1 MQSEVSEMAGSIR
14 TTARGGIG
22 ASAGMDV
29 SMAGSA
35 MQWAV
40 AAPWF
45 LTSSE
50 QWVSDFVPG
59 TRHTFVT
66 VPRIGEHQN
75 WHNRKRR
82 ATAAD
87 EWVRLLRM
95 GRRALRM
102 AGDEGG
108 VITVLPQLAATVAV
122 NKRLARRDNPLLS
135 WFFNTELE
143 REHRVL
149 EARLTLAPVDRFI
162 VHSAREIELYAKL
175 LSLPA
180 EKFAFVH
187 LQYGGELATDEVE
200 EDDPF
205 VFTTGSG
212 YRDYQTFFAAIA
224 KLGYKTLVLAGER
237 ALAGLTP
244 PPSVTILD
252 QIPKPEIHRLVR
264 RARVNVVPM
273 NEHGANAGLITMVE
287 AFLHGRGLVST
298 MRPGVEDYILPGVN
312 AVVADLFDVDGMAEA
327 IEAMWTDTAL
337 REKLNHG
344 ALDFGRTW
352 CTDEAA
358 GRALGRHLD
367 DLADGRRR

>member
-1 MQSEVSEMAGSIR
+1 MDDVTMAGSQ
-14 TTARGGIG
+14 
-22 ASAGMDV
+22 MH
-29 SMAGSA
+29 
-35 MQWAV
+35 WAV
-40 AAPWF
+40 VSPF
-45 LTSSE
+45 FFSTND
-50 QWVSDFVPG
+50 QWVSSFVPG
-59 TRHTFVT
+59 DRHTFNT

-87 EWVRLLRM
+87 EWIRLLRM
-95 GRRALRM
+95 GRRALKV
-102 AGDEGG
+102 AGEGGG

-122 NKRLARRDNPLLS
+122 NKRLARSDAPLLS

-143 REHRVL
+143 RKHRVM
-149 EARLTLAPVDRFI
+149 EAKLTLAPVDRFI
-162 VHSAREIELYAKL
+162 VHSTREIELYADL

-180 EKFAFVH
+180 ERFRFVH
-187 LQYGGELATDEVE
+187 LQYGGDLATDEME

-212 YRDYQTFFAAIA
+212 YRDYHTFFQAVG
-224 KLGYKTLVLAGER
+224 KLGYRTLVLAGER

-244 PPSVTILD
+244 PPSVTILE
-252 QIPKPEIHRLVR
+252 QIPKHEIHRLVR

-312 AVVADLFDVDGMAEA
+312 SLVCDLFDPSGMADA
-327 IEAMWTDTAL
+327 IEAMWTDRAL
-337 REKLNHG
+337 RDKLNEG

-358 GRALGRHLD
+358 GRALGLHLD
-367 DLADGRRR
+367 ELADGRRRT